1 MIKGEIGKRGVAMS
15 RSDGNKEMDTRVGRL
30 EQSVAVLQTTQD
42 GMKQTLDKVASG
54 LDLLLQQQS
63 EMRAQKPFSV
73 RDSLSTILTTL
84 MIFSIIVTALTYK
97 IDTQAMA
104 KAEPAIKVTEMIMKD
119 GDYFILKA
127 RVAQLEQALAWKPVL
142 VSTEVATRR

>member
-1 MIKGEIGKRGVAMS
+1 MS
-15 RSDGNKEMDTRVGRL
+15 GSDDSKEMDTRVGRL

-42 GMKQTLDKVASG
+42 GMKVTLDKVANG

-97 IDTQAMA
+97 IDSQAMA
-104 KAEPAIKVTEMIMKD
+104 KAEPAIKVADMLMKD
-119 GDYFILKA
+119 GDYYVLKD
-127 RVAQLEQALAWKPVL
+127 RVARLEQAIAWRPII
-142 VSTEVATRR
+142 VSTEVASRH

>member
-1 MIKGEIGKRGVAMS
+1 MQKSGG
-15 RSDGNKEMDTRVGRL
+15 DKEMDTRVGRL

-63 EMRAQKPFSV
+63 EMRAQQSEIRAQKPFSV
-73 RDSLSTILTTL
+73 RESLSTILTTL
-84 MIFSIIVTALTYK
+84 GIFTIIISALTWK
-97 IDTQAMA
+97 IDTQASV

-119 GDYFILKA
+119 GDYFLLKA

-142 VSTEVATRR
+142 VSTEVASRH